1 MSAILLNIISKNVEQ
16 TYNLASKLAKH
27 IKGGDIILLNGDLG
41 AGKTTFVKGFAKEI
55 GVKIPV
61 TSPTFNLLKTYETE
75 NYTLVHVDAYRL
87 EGGSFDELY
96 DYANEENVIFIE
108 WSNCLADQELI
119 EQHLAIDIKYIRK
132 NQRWY
137 IISAKGERYEN
148 LLKELSNEN

>member
-1 MSAILLNIISKNVEQ
+1 MKIISKNVEQ

-61 TSPTFNLLKTYETE
+61 TSPTFNLLKTYETDK
-75 NYTLVHVDAYRL
+75 YTLVHVDAYRL

-119 EQHLAIDIKYIRK
+119 ENHLAIDIKYISK

>member
-1 MSAILLNIISKNVEQ
+1 MVFKSKNVEQ
-16 TYNLASKLAKH
+16 TYILAEKLAKL

-41 AGKTTFVKGFAKEI
+41 AGKTTFVKGFAKEM

-61 TSPTFNLLKTYETE
+61 TSPTFNLLKTYETDK
-75 NYTLVHVDAYRL
+75 YTLVHVDAYRL

-96 DYANEENVIFIE
+96 DYANEDNVIFIE

-119 EQHLAIDIKYIRK
+119 EQHLAIDIKYISK

-148 LLKELSNEN
+148 LLKELSDEN

>member
-1 MSAILLNIISKNVEQ
+1 MKIISKNVEQ

-41 AGKTTFVKGFAKEI
+41 AGKTTFVKGFAKEV

-61 TSPTFNLLKTYETE
+61 TSPTFNLLKTYETD

-108 WSNCLADQELI
+108 WSNCLTDQELI
-119 EQHLAIDIKYIRK
+119 EQHLAIDIKYISK

>member
-1 MSAILLNIISKNVEQ
+1 MKIISKNVEQ

-41 AGKTTFVKGFAKEI
+41 AGKTTFVKGFAKEV

-119 EQHLAIDIKYIRK
+119 EQHLAIDIKYISK

>member
-1 MSAILLNIISKNVEQ
+1 MKIISKNVEQ

-61 TSPTFNLLKTYETE
+61 TSHTFNLLKTYETDK
-75 NYTLVHVDAYRL
+75 YTLVHVDAYRL

-96 DYANEENVIFIE
+96 DYANEDNVIFIE

-119 EQHLAIDIKYIRK
+119 EQHLAIDIKYISK

>member
-1 MSAILLNIISKNVEQ
+1 MKIISKNVEQ

-41 AGKTTFVKGFAKEI
+41 AGKTTFVKGFAKEV

-61 TSPTFNLLKTYETE
+61 TSPTFNLLKTYETD

-108 WSNCLADQELI
+108 WSNCLANQDLI
-119 EQHLAIDIKYIRK
+119 EHHLAIDIKYVSK
-132 NQRWY
+132 NQRVFKL
-137 IISAKGERYEN
+137 SASGDRYEK
-148 LLKELSNEN
+148 LLKELMQND

>member
-1 MSAILLNIISKNVEQ
+1 MKIISKNVEQ

-61 TSPTFNLLKTYETE
+61 TSPTFNLLKTYETDK
-75 NYTLVHVDAYRL
+75 YTLVHVDAYRL

-96 DYANEENVIFIE
+96 DYANEDNVIFIE

-119 EQHLAIDIKYIRK
+119 ENHLAIDIKYISK

>member
-1 MSAILLNIISKNVEQ
+1 MKIISKNVEQ

-61 TSPTFNLLKTYETE
+61 TSPTFNLLKTYETDK
-75 NYTLVHVDAYRL
+75 YTLVHVDAYRL

-96 DYANEENVIFIE
+96 DYANEDNVIFIE

-119 EQHLAIDIKYIRK
+119 EQHLAIDIKYISK

-148 LLKELSNEN
+148 LLKELSNDN